1 MAIPARLIVDVAPRV
16 INAGVPDLA
25 MSGLLLTKNPLCI
38 YPDMSFSSAP
48 AVGAYFGFDSAEY
61 KAALKYF
68 MGYDNVFKRPDTLKF
83 ARRIDTAVAG
93 ELIGG
98 SAASL
103 AALKAI
109 TAGTFKISVDGT
121 EITVAS
127 LDLSS
132 ATTQSD
138 IATALAAK
146 ITGTTVTYNSNLNAF
161 IITSS
166 STGATSSVS
175 AATDTD
181 TTNKFAEK
189 LGLTVNAG
197 AIPQD
202 GMAAMSEDAN
212 MTAIAK
218 ADGNWVSFTTLY
230 EADASEIEALAK
242 WCNDQKVEY
251 AYFPYTDAAAD
262 TVPSN
267 ASNLPNTL
275 KTADYEGT
283 VLMFGTVDHAV
294 AAMAIWASVD
304 WNRYNGLPTMA
315 FRSQNGLAASVTDE
329 TVAEN
334 LLSMNVN
341 YYGRY
346 ASRVEDFT
354 FFYNGKLT
362 GGDFGFID
370 AYIGN
375 IWLRNALQN
384 AILNG
389 LQQVARTPY
398 TDAGYNQ
405 IRAWCADPIN
415 RGLNNG
421 VIQAGLVL
429 SEAQKAQLYN
439 EIGIDV
445 SDQLYTDGYFL
456 LVADPGAQ
464 ARVERETPV
473 CGLWYTYGG
482 AVQKIE
488 LPATVIL

>member
-1 MAIPARLIVDVAPRV
+1 
-16 INAGVPDLA
+16 

-38 YPDMSFSSAP
+38 FPDMSFSSAT
-48 AVGAYFGFDSAEY
+48 AVGAYFGYDSNEY

-68 MGYDNVFKRPDTLKF
+68 MGYDNAFKRPDTLKF
-83 ARRIDTAVAG
+83 ARRIDVAVAG

-98 SAASL
+98 SAAKLSD
-103 AALKAI
+103 LKAI
-109 TAGTFKISVDGT
+109 TAGSFSIDVDGT
-121 EITVAS
+121 TVNVTG
-127 LDLSS
+127 LDLSA

-138 IATALAAK
+138 VATALQAK

-161 IITSS
+161 IVVSAT
-166 STGATSSVS
+166 TGENSSVS
-175 AATDTD
+175 VATGTNADT
-181 TTNKFAEK
+181 
-189 LGLTVNAG
+189 LGLSSATGAVAQAG
-197 AIPQD
+197 
-202 GMAAMSEDAN
+202 MVAMSEDAN
-212 MTAIAK
+212 MTAIAR

-230 EADASEIEALAK
+230 SADDDEIIALAE
-242 WCNDQKVEY
+242 WTNNQKVEY
-251 AYFPYTDAAAD
+251 AYFPYTDADGD

-267 ASNLPNTL
+267 PNNLPNTL

-405 IRAWCADPIN
+405 IRAWCLDPIN

-421 VIQAGLVL
+421 VIQAGLNL

-445 SDQLYTDGYFL
+445 SEQLYTDGYFL
-456 LVADPGAQ
+456 LVDDPGAQ

-482 AVQKIE
+482 AVQKVE

>member
-1 MAIPARLIVDVAPRV
+1 MAIPARQIVDVTPRV

-38 YPDMSFSSAP
+38 YPDMSFSSAT
-48 AVGAYFGFDSAEY
+48 AVGAYFGYDSAEY

-68 MGYDNVFKRPDTLKF
+68 MGYDNAFKRPDVLKF

-103 AALKAI
+103 ATLKAI
-109 TAGTFKISVDGT
+109 TAGTFKITVDGT
-121 EITVAS
+121 EATVSS
-127 LDLSS
+127 LNLSS
-132 ATTQSD
+132 VTTQSD
-138 IATALAAK
+138 VATALEAK
-146 ITGTTVTYNSNLNAF
+146 ISGTSVEYNSNLNAF
-161 IITSS
+161 IITSDT
-166 STGATSSVS
+166 TGATSEVSVAS
-175 AATDTD
+175 EISTGTTATL
-181 TTNKFAEK
+181 
-189 LGLTVNAG
+189 LGLTASAG
-197 AIPQD
+197 AVAQNGKASMD
-202 GMAAMSEDAN
+202 EDAN
-212 MTAIAK
+212 MTAIAT

-230 EADASEIEALAK
+230 SADADETEALAK
-242 WCNDQKVEY
+242 WTNDQKVEY
-251 AYFPYTDAAAD
+251 AYFPYTNAQGD

-267 ASNLPNTL
+267 PNNLPNTL

-283 VLMFGTVDHAV
+283 VLIFGTVDHAV
-294 AAMAIWASVD
+294 AAMSIWASVD

-334 LLSMNVN
+334 LLSMNTN

-354 FFYNGKLT
+354 FFYNGKII

-405 IRAWCADPIN
+405 IRAWCLDPIN

-421 VIQAGLVL
+421 VIQTGLNL

-445 SDQLYTDGYFL
+445 ADQLYTDGYFL

>member
-1 MAIPARLIVDVAPRV
+1 MAIPARQIVDVTPRV

-25 MSGLLLTKNPLCI
+25 MSGLLLTKNALCI
-38 YPDMSFSSAP
+38 YPDMSFSSAT
-48 AVGAYFGFDSAEY
+48 AVGAYFGYDSDEY

-68 MGYDNVFKRPDTLKF
+68 MGYDNAFKRPDTLKF
-83 ARRIDTAVAG
+83 ARRIDVDVAG

-98 SAASL
+98 SAAKLSD
-103 AALKAI
+103 LKAI
-109 TAGTFKISVDGT
+109 TAGSFSIDVDGT
-121 EITVAS
+121 TVNVTG

-138 IATALAAK
+138 VATALQAK

-161 IITSS
+161 IVVSAT
-166 STGATSSVS
+166 TGENSSVS
-175 AATDTD
+175 VATGTSAD
-181 TTNKFAEK
+181 A
-189 LGLTVNAG
+189 LGLSSATG
-197 AIPQD
+197 AVAQA

-212 MTAIAK
+212 MTAIAR

-230 EADASEIEALAK
+230 SADDDEIIALAE
-242 WCNDQKVEY
+242 WTNNQKVEY
-251 AYFPYTDAAAD
+251 AYFPYTDSQGN

-267 ASNLPNTL
+267 QNNLPNVL
-275 KTADYEGT
+275 KNADYEGT
-283 VLMFGTVDHAV
+283 VLLFGIVDHAV
-294 AAMAIWASVD
+294 AAMSIWASVD

-329 TVAEN
+329 TIAEN

-405 IRAWCADPIN
+405 IRAWCLDPIN

-421 VIQAGLVL
+421 VIQAGLNL

-439 EIGIDV
+439 EIGQDV
-445 SDQLYTDGYFL
+445 SEQIYTDGYFL
-456 LVADPGAQ
+456 LVEDPGAQ

>member
-1 MAIPARLIVDVAPRV
+1 MAIPARQIVDVTPRV

-25 MSGLLLTKNPLCI
+25 MSGLLLTKNALCI
-38 YPDMSFSSAP
+38 YPDMSFSSAT
-48 AVGAYFGFDSAEY
+48 AVGAYFGYDSDEY
-61 KAALKYF
+61 KVALKYF
-68 MGYDNVFKRPDTLKF
+68 MGYDNAFKRPDTLKF
-83 ARRIDTAVAG
+83 ARRIDVDVAG

-98 SAASL
+98 SAAKLSD
-103 AALKAI
+103 LKAI
-109 TAGTFKISVDGT
+109 TAGSFSIDVDGT
-121 EITVAS
+121 TVNVTG

-138 IATALAAK
+138 VAAALQAK

-161 IITSS
+161 IVVSAT
-166 STGATSSVS
+166 TGENSSVS
-175 AATDTD
+175 VATGTSAD
-181 TTNKFAEK
+181 A
-189 LGLTVNAG
+189 LGLSSATG
-197 AIPQD
+197 AVAQA

-212 MTAIAK
+212 MTAIAR

-230 EADASEIEALAK
+230 SADDDEIIALAE
-242 WCNDQKVEY
+242 WTNNQKVEY
-251 AYFPYTDAAAD
+251 AYFPYTNAQGD

-267 ASNLPNTL
+267 QNNLPNVL
-275 KTADYEGT
+275 KNADYDGV
-283 VLMFGTVDHAV
+283 VLIFGIVDHAV
-294 AAMAIWASVD
+294 AAMSIWASVD

-329 TVAEN
+329 TIAEN

-354 FFYNGKLT
+354 FFYSGKLV
-362 GGDFGFID
+362 GGDFGYID

-405 IRAWCADPIN
+405 IRAWCLDPIN

-421 VIQAGLVL
+421 VIQAGLNL

-439 EIGIDV
+439 EIGQDV
-445 SDQLYTDGYFL
+445 SEQIYTDGYFL
-456 LVADPGAQ
+456 LVEDPGAQ

>member
-1 MAIPARLIVDVAPRV
+1 MAIPARQIVDVTPRV

-25 MSGLLLTKNPLCI
+25 MSGLLLTKNALCI
-38 YPDMSFSSAP
+38 YPDMSFSSAT
-48 AVGAYFGFDSAEY
+48 AVGAYFGYDSDEY

-68 MGYDNVFKRPDTLKF
+68 MGYDNAFKRPDTLKF
-83 ARRIDTAVAG
+83 ARRIDVDVAG

-98 SAASL
+98 SAAKLSD
-103 AALKAI
+103 LKAI
-109 TAGTFKISVDGT
+109 TAGSFSIDVDGT
-121 EITVAS
+121 TVNVTG

-132 ATTQSD
+132 VTTQSD
-138 IATALAAK
+138 VATALQAK

-161 IITSS
+161 IVVSAT
-166 STGATSSVS
+166 TGENSSVS
-175 AATDTD
+175 VATGTSAD
-181 TTNKFAEK
+181 A
-189 LGLTVNAG
+189 LGLSSATG
-197 AIPQD
+197 AVAQA

-212 MTAIAK
+212 MTAIAR

-230 EADASEIEALAK
+230 SADDDEVIALAE
-242 WCNDQKVEY
+242 WTNNQKVEY
-251 AYFPYTDAAAD
+251 AYFPYTDSQGN

-267 ASNLPNTL
+267 QNNLPNVL
-275 KTADYEGT
+275 KNADYEGT
-283 VLMFGTVDHAV
+283 VLLFGIVDHAV
-294 AAMAIWASVD
+294 AAMSIWASVD

-405 IRAWCADPIN
+405 IRAWCLDPIN

-421 VIQAGLVL
+421 VIQAGLNL

-439 EIGIDV
+439 EIGQDV
-445 SDQLYTDGYFL
+445 SEQIYTDGYFL
-456 LVADPGAQ
+456 LVEDPGAQ

>member
-1 MAIPARLIVDVAPRV
+1 MAIPARQIVDVTPRV

-38 YPDMSFSSAP
+38 FPDMSFSSAT
-48 AVGAYFGFDSAEY
+48 AVGAYFGYDSNEY

-68 MGYDNVFKRPDTLKF
+68 MGYDNAFKRPDTLKF
-83 ARRIDTAVAG
+83 ARRVDVAVAG

-98 SAASL
+98 SAAKLSD
-103 AALKAI
+103 LKAI
-109 TAGTFKISVDGT
+109 TAGSFSIDVDGT
-121 EITVAS
+121 TVNVTG
-127 LDLSS
+127 LDLSA

-138 IATALAAK
+138 VATALQAK

-161 IITSS
+161 IVVSATTGENSSISVATGTSADALGLS
-166 STGATSSVS
+166 SATGAV
-175 AATDTD
+175 AQA
-181 TTNKFAEK
+181 
-189 LGLTVNAG
+189 
-197 AIPQD
+197 

-212 MTAIAK
+212 MTAIAR

-230 EADASEIEALAK
+230 SAGDDEIIALAE
-242 WCNDQKVEY
+242 WTNNQKVEY
-251 AYFPYTDAAAD
+251 AYFPYTDADGD

-267 ASNLPNTL
+267 PNNLPNTL
-275 KTADYEGT
+275 KTADYEGA
-283 VLMFGTVDHAV
+283 VLMFGTIDHAV

-329 TVAEN
+329 TIAEN

-405 IRAWCADPIN
+405 IRAWCLDPIN

-421 VIQAGLVL
+421 VIQAGLNL

-439 EIGIDV
+439 EIGQDV
-445 SDQLYTDGYFL
+445 SEQLYTDGYFL

>member
-1 MAIPARLIVDVAPRV
+1 MAIPARQIVDVTPRV

-25 MSGLLLTKNPLCI
+25 MSGLLLTKNALCI
-38 YPDMSFSSAP
+38 YPDMSFSSAT
-48 AVGAYFGFDSAEY
+48 AVGAYFGYDSDEY

-68 MGYDNVFKRPDTLKF
+68 MGYDNAFKRPDTLKF
-83 ARRIDTAVAG
+83 ARRIDVDVAG

-98 SAASL
+98 SAAKLSD
-103 AALKAI
+103 LKAI
-109 TAGTFKISVDGT
+109 TAGSFSIDVDGT
-121 EITVAS
+121 TVNVTG

-132 ATTQSD
+132 VTTQSD
-138 IATALAAK
+138 VATALQAK

-161 IITSS
+161 IVVSAT
-166 STGATSSVS
+166 TGENSSVS
-175 AATDTD
+175 VATGTSAD
-181 TTNKFAEK
+181 A
-189 LGLTVNAG
+189 LGLSSATG
-197 AIPQD
+197 AVAQA

-212 MTAIAK
+212 MTAIAR

-230 EADASEIEALAK
+230 SADDDEIIALAE
-242 WCNDQKVEY
+242 WTNNQKVEY
-251 AYFPYTDAAAD
+251 AYFPYTNAQGN

-267 ASNLPNTL
+267 QNNLPNVL
-275 KTADYEGT
+275 KNADYEGT
-283 VLMFGTVDHAV
+283 VLLFGIIDHAV
-294 AAMAIWASVD
+294 AAMSIWASGD
-304 WNRYNGLPTMA
+304 WNRYTGLPTMA

-405 IRAWCADPIN
+405 IRAWCLDPIN

-421 VIQAGLVL
+421 VIQAGLNL

-439 EIGIDV
+439 EIGQDV
-445 SDQLYTDGYFL
+445 SEQIYTDGYFL
-456 LVADPGAQ
+456 LVEDPGAQ

-473 CGLWYTYGG
+473 CGLLYTYGG

>member
-1 MAIPARLIVDVAPRV
+1 MAIPARQIVDVTPRV

-38 YPDMSFSSAP
+38 YPDMSFSSAT
-48 AVGAYFGFDSAEY
+48 AVGAYFGYDSNEY

-68 MGYDNVFKRPDTLKF
+68 MGYDNAFKRPDVLKF

-103 AALKAI
+103 ATLKTI
-109 TAGTFKISVDGT
+109 TAGTFKITVDGT
-121 EITVAS
+121 EATVSS
-127 LDLSS
+127 LNLSS
-132 ATTQSD
+132 VTTQSD
-138 IATALAAK
+138 VATALEAK
-146 ITGTTVTYNSNLNAF
+146 ISGTSVEYNSNLNAF
-161 IITSS
+161 IITSAT
-166 STGATSSVS
+166 TGATSAVSVAS
-175 AATDTD
+175 EISTGTTATL
-181 TTNKFAEK
+181 
-189 LGLTVNAG
+189 LGLTASAG
-197 AIPQD
+197 AVAQNGKASMD
-202 GMAAMSEDAN
+202 EDAN
-212 MTAIAK
+212 MTAIAT

-230 EADASEIEALAK
+230 SADDDEIEALAK
-242 WCNDQKVEY
+242 WTNDQKVEY
-251 AYFPYTDAAAD
+251 AFFPYTDSQGD

-267 ASNLPNTL
+267 PNNLPNTL

-283 VLMFGTVDHAV
+283 VLIFGTVDHAV
-294 AAMAIWASVD
+294 AAMSIWASVD

-315 FRSQNGLAASVTDE
+315 FRSQNGLAASVTEE

-334 LLSMNVN
+334 LLSINTN

-354 FFYNGKLT
+354 FFYNGKII

-405 IRAWCADPIN
+405 IRAWCLDPIN

-421 VIQAGLVL
+421 VIQTGLNL

-445 SDQLYTDGYFL
+445 ADQLYTDGYFL

>member
-1 MAIPARLIVDVAPRV
+1 MAIPARQIVDVTPRV

-38 YPDMSFSSAP
+38 FPDMSFSSAT
-48 AVGAYFGFDSAEY
+48 AVGAYFGYDSNEY

-68 MGYDNVFKRPDTLKF
+68 VGYDNAFKRPDTLKF
-83 ARRIDTAVAG
+83 ARRIDVAVAG

-98 SAASL
+98 SAAKLSD
-103 AALKAI
+103 LKAI
-109 TAGTFKISVDGT
+109 TAGSFSIDVDGT
-121 EITVAS
+121 TVNVTG
-127 LDLSS
+127 LDLSA

-138 IATALAAK
+138 VATALQAK

-161 IITSS
+161 IVVSAT
-166 STGATSSVS
+166 TGETSSVS
-175 AATDTD
+175 VATGTSAD
-181 TTNKFAEK
+181 A
-189 LGLTVNAG
+189 LGLSSATG
-197 AIPQD
+197 AVAQA

-212 MTAIAK
+212 MTAIAR

-230 EADASEIEALAK
+230 SADDDEIEALAE
-242 WCNDQKVEY
+242 WTNNQKVEY
-251 AYFPYTDAAAD
+251 AYFPYTDSQGD

-267 ASNLPNTL
+267 QNNLPNVL
-275 KTADYEGT
+275 KNADYDGV
-283 VLMFGTVDHAV
+283 VLIFGIVDHAV

-405 IRAWCADPIN
+405 IRAWCLDPIN

-421 VIQAGLVL
+421 VIQAGLNL

-439 EIGIDV
+439 EIGQDV
-445 SDQLYTDGYFL
+445 SEQIYTDGYFL
-456 LVADPGAQ
+456 LVEDPGAQ

>member
-1 MAIPARLIVDVAPRV
+1 MAIPARQIVDVTPRV

-38 YPDMSFSSAP
+38 FPDMSFSSAT
-48 AVGAYFGFDSAEY
+48 AVGAYFGYDSNEY

-68 MGYDNVFKRPDTLKF
+68 MGYDNAFKRPDTLKF
-83 ARRIDTAVAG
+83 ARRVDVAVAG

-98 SAASL
+98 SAAKLSD
-103 AALKAI
+103 LKAI
-109 TAGTFKISVDGT
+109 TAGSFSIDVDGT
-121 EITVAS
+121 TVNVTG
-127 LDLSS
+127 LDLSA

-138 IATALAAK
+138 VATALQAK

-161 IITSS
+161 IVVSAT
-166 STGATSSVS
+166 TGENSSVS
-175 AATDTD
+175 VATGTSAD
-181 TTNKFAEK
+181 A
-189 LGLTVNAG
+189 LGLSSATG
-197 AIPQD
+197 AVAQA

-212 MTAIAK
+212 MTAIAR

-230 EADASEIEALAK
+230 SADDDEVIALAE
-242 WCNDQKVEY
+242 WTNNQKVEY
-251 AYFPYTDAAAD
+251 AYFPYTNADGD

-267 ASNLPNTL
+267 PNNLPNTL

-283 VLMFGTVDHAV
+283 VLMFGTIDHAV

-405 IRAWCADPIN
+405 IRAWCLDPIN

-421 VIQAGLVL
+421 VIQAGLNL

-439 EIGIDV
+439 EIGQDV
-445 SDQLYTDGYFL
+445 SEQLYTDGYFL

>member
-1 MAIPARLIVDVAPRV
+1 MAIPARQIVDVTPRV

-38 YPDMSFSSAP
+38 YPDMSFSSAT
-48 AVGAYFGFDSAEY
+48 AVGAYFGYDSNEY

-68 MGYDNVFKRPDTLKF
+68 MGYDNAFKRPDVLKF

-103 AALKAI
+103 ATLKTI
-109 TAGTFKISVDGT
+109 TAGTFKITVDGT
-121 EITVAS
+121 EATVSS
-127 LDLSS
+127 LNLSS
-132 ATTQSD
+132 VTTQSD
-138 IATALAAK
+138 VATALEAK
-146 ITGTTVTYNSNLNAF
+146 ISGTSVEYNSNLNAF
-161 IITSS
+161 IITSAT
-166 STGATSSVS
+166 TGATSAVSVAS
-175 AATDTD
+175 EISTGTTATL
-181 TTNKFAEK
+181 
-189 LGLTVNAG
+189 LGLTASAG
-197 AIPQD
+197 AVAQNGKASMD
-202 GMAAMSEDAN
+202 EDAN
-212 MTAIAK
+212 MTAIAT

-230 EADASEIEALAK
+230 SADDDEIEALAK
-242 WCNDQKVEY
+242 WTNDQKVEY
-251 AYFPYTDAAAD
+251 AFFPYTDSQGD

-267 ASNLPNTL
+267 PNNLPNTL

-283 VLMFGTVDHAV
+283 VLIFGTVDHAV
-294 AAMAIWASVD
+294 AAMSIWASVD

-334 LLSMNVN
+334 LLSMNTN

-354 FFYNGKLT
+354 FFYNGKII

-405 IRAWCADPIN
+405 IRAWCLDPIN

-421 VIQAGLVL
+421 VIQTGLNL

-445 SDQLYTDGYFL
+445 ADQLYTDGYFL

>member
-1 MAIPARLIVDVAPRV
+1 MAIPARQIVDVTPRV

-25 MSGLLLTKNPLCI
+25 MSGLLLTKNALCI
-38 YPDMSFSSAP
+38 YPDMSFSSAT
-48 AVGAYFGFDSAEY
+48 AVGAYFGYDSDEY

-68 MGYDNVFKRPDTLKF
+68 MGYDNAFKRPDTLKF
-83 ARRIDTAVAG
+83 ARRIDVDVAG

-98 SAASL
+98 SAAKLSD
-103 AALKAI
+103 LKAI
-109 TAGTFKISVDGT
+109 TAGSFSIDVDGT
-121 EITVAS
+121 TVNVTG

-132 ATTQSD
+132 VTTQSD
-138 IATALAAK
+138 VATALQEK

-161 IITSS
+161 IVV
-166 STGATSSVS
+166 STTTGENSSVS
-175 AATDTD
+175 VATG
-181 TTNKFAEK
+181 TNADE
-189 LGLTVNAG
+189 LGLSSATGAVAQAG
-197 AIPQD
+197 
-202 GMAAMSEDAN
+202 MVAMSEDAN
-212 MTAIAK
+212 MAAIAR

-230 EADASEIEALAK
+230 SADDDEIIALAE
-242 WCNDQKVEY
+242 WTNNQKVEY
-251 AYFPYTDAAAD
+251 AYFPYTDSQGN

-267 ASNLPNTL
+267 QNNLPNVL
-275 KTADYEGT
+275 KNADYEGT
-283 VLMFGTVDHAV
+283 VLLFGIVDHAV
-294 AAMAIWASVD
+294 AAMSIWASVD

-329 TVAEN
+329 TIAEN

-354 FFYNGKLT
+354 FFYNGKLV

-405 IRAWCADPIN
+405 IRAWCLDPIN

-421 VIQAGLVL
+421 VIQAGLNL

-439 EIGIDV
+439 EIGQDV
-445 SDQLYTDGYFL
+445 SEQIYTDGYFL
-456 LVADPGAQ
+456 LVEDPGAQ

>member
-1 MAIPARLIVDVAPRV
+1 MAIPARQIVDVTPRV

-25 MSGLLLTKNPLCI
+25 MSGLLLTKNALCI
-38 YPDMSFSSAP
+38 YPDMSFSSAT
-48 AVGAYFGFDSAEY
+48 AVGAYFGYDSDEY

-68 MGYDNVFKRPDTLKF
+68 MGYDNAFKRPDTLKF
-83 ARRIDTAVAG
+83 ARRIDVDVAG

-98 SAASL
+98 SAAKLSD
-103 AALKAI
+103 LKAI
-109 TAGTFKISVDGT
+109 TAGSFSIDVDGT
-121 EITVAS
+121 TVNVTG

-132 ATTQSD
+132 VTTQSD
-138 IATALAAK
+138 VATALQAK

-161 IITSS
+161 IVVSAT
-166 STGATSSVS
+166 TGENSSVS
-175 AATDTD
+175 VATGTSAD
-181 TTNKFAEK
+181 A
-189 LGLTVNAG
+189 LGLSSATGAVAQAG
-197 AIPQD
+197 
-202 GMAAMSEDAN
+202 MVAMSEDAN
-212 MTAIAK
+212 MTAIAR

-230 EADASEIEALAK
+230 SADDDEIIALAE
-242 WCNDQKVEY
+242 WTNNQKVEY
-251 AYFPYTDAAAD
+251 AYFPYTDSQGN

-267 ASNLPNTL
+267 QNNLPNVL
-275 KTADYEGT
+275 KNADYEGT
-283 VLMFGTVDHAV
+283 VLLFGIVDHAV
-294 AAMAIWASVD
+294 AAMSIWASVD

-329 TVAEN
+329 TIAEN

-354 FFYNGKLT
+354 FFYNGKLV

-405 IRAWCADPIN
+405 IRAWCLDPIN

-421 VIQAGLVL
+421 VIQAGLNL

-439 EIGIDV
+439 EIGQDV
-445 SDQLYTDGYFL
+445 SEQIYTDGYFL
-456 LVADPGAQ
+456 LVEDPGAQ

>member
-1 MAIPARLIVDVAPRV
+1 MAIPARQIVDVTPRV

-25 MSGLLLTKNPLCI
+25 MSGLLLTKNALCI
-38 YPDMSFSSAP
+38 YPDMSFSSAT
-48 AVGAYFGFDSAEY
+48 AVGAYFGYDSDEY

-68 MGYDNVFKRPDTLKF
+68 MGYDNAFKRPDTLKF
-83 ARRIDTAVAG
+83 ARRIDVDVAG

-98 SAASL
+98 SAAKLSD
-103 AALKAI
+103 LKAI
-109 TAGTFKISVDGT
+109 TAGSFSIDVDGT
-121 EITVAS
+121 TVNVTG

-132 ATTQSD
+132 VTTQSD
-138 IATALAAK
+138 VATALQAK

-161 IITSS
+161 IVVSAT
-166 STGATSSVS
+166 TGENSSVS
-175 AATDTD
+175 VATGTSAD
-181 TTNKFAEK
+181 A
-189 LGLTVNAG
+189 LGLSSATGAVAQAG
-197 AIPQD
+197 
-202 GMAAMSEDAN
+202 MVAMSEDAN
-212 MTAIAK
+212 MTAIAR

-230 EADASEIEALAK
+230 SADDDEIIALAE
-242 WCNDQKVEY
+242 WTNNQKVEY
-251 AYFPYTDAAAD
+251 AYFPYTDSQGN

-267 ASNLPNTL
+267 QNNLPNVL
-275 KTADYEGT
+275 KNADYEGT
-283 VLMFGTVDHAV
+283 VLLFGIVDHAV
-294 AAMAIWASVD
+294 AAMSIWASVD

-405 IRAWCADPIN
+405 IRAWCLDPIN

-421 VIQAGLVL
+421 VIQAGLNL

-439 EIGIDV
+439 EIGQDV
-445 SDQLYTDGYFL
+445 SEQIYTDGYFL
-456 LVADPGAQ
+456 LVEDPGAQ

>member
-1 MAIPARLIVDVAPRV
+1 MAIPARQIVDVTPRV

-25 MSGLLLTKNPLCI
+25 MSGLLLTKNALCI
-38 YPDMSFSSAP
+38 YPDMSFSSAT
-48 AVGAYFGFDSAEY
+48 AVGAYFGYDSDEY

-68 MGYDNVFKRPDTLKF
+68 MGYDNAFKRPDTLKF
-83 ARRIDTAVAG
+83 ARRIDVDVAG

-98 SAASL
+98 SAAKLSD
-103 AALKAI
+103 LKAI
-109 TAGTFKISVDGT
+109 TAGSFSIDVDGT
-121 EITVAS
+121 TVNVKG
-127 LDLSS
+127 LNLSS
-132 ATTQSD
+132 VTTQSD
-138 IATALAAK
+138 VATALQAK

-161 IITSS
+161 IVVSAT
-166 STGATSSVS
+166 TGENSSVS
-175 AATDTD
+175 VATGTSAD
-181 TTNKFAEK
+181 A
-189 LGLTVNAG
+189 LGLSSATG
-197 AIPQD
+197 AVAQT

-212 MTAIAK
+212 MTAIAR

-230 EADASEIEALAK
+230 SADDDEIIALAE
-242 WCNDQKVEY
+242 WTNNQKVEY
-251 AYFPYTDAAAD
+251 AYFPYTDSQGN

-267 ASNLPNTL
+267 QNNLPNVL
-275 KTADYEGT
+275 KNADYEGT
-283 VLMFGTVDHAV
+283 VLLFGIIDHAV
-294 AAMAIWASVD
+294 AAMSIWASVD

-329 TVAEN
+329 TIAEN

-354 FFYNGKLT
+354 FFYNGKLV

-405 IRAWCADPIN
+405 IRAWCLDPIN

-421 VIQAGLVL
+421 VIQAGLNL

-439 EIGIDV
+439 EIGQDV
-445 SDQLYTDGYFL
+445 SEQIYTDGYFL
-456 LVADPGAQ
+456 LVEDPGAQ

>member
-1 MAIPARLIVDVAPRV
+1 MAIPARQIVDVTPRV

-25 MSGLLLTKNPLCI
+25 MSGLLLTKNALCI
-38 YPDMSFSSAP
+38 YPDMSFSSAT
-48 AVGAYFGFDSAEY
+48 AVGAYFGYDSDEY

-68 MGYDNVFKRPDTLKF
+68 MGYDNAFKRPDTLKF
-83 ARRIDTAVAG
+83 ARRIDVDVAG

-98 SAASL
+98 SAAKLSD
-103 AALKAI
+103 LKAI
-109 TAGTFKISVDGT
+109 TAGSFSIDVDGT
-121 EITVAS
+121 TVNVTG

-132 ATTQSD
+132 VTTQSD
-138 IATALAAK
+138 VATALQAK

-161 IITSS
+161 IVVSAT
-166 STGATSSVS
+166 TGENSSVS
-175 AATDTD
+175 VATGTSAD
-181 TTNKFAEK
+181 A
-189 LGLTVNAG
+189 LGLSSATGAVAQAG
-197 AIPQD
+197 
-202 GMAAMSEDAN
+202 MVAMSEDAN
-212 MTAIAK
+212 MTAIAR

-230 EADASEIEALAK
+230 SADDDEVIALAE
-242 WCNDQKVEY
+242 WTNNQKVEY
-251 AYFPYTDAAAD
+251 AYFPYTDSQGN
-262 TVPSN
+262 TVPN
-267 ASNLPNTL
+267 NQNNLPNVL
-275 KTADYEGT
+275 KNADYEGT
-283 VLMFGTVDHAV
+283 VLLFGIVDHAV
-294 AAMAIWASVD
+294 AAMSIWASVD

-329 TVAEN
+329 TIAEN

-354 FFYNGKLT
+354 FFYNGKLV

-405 IRAWCADPIN
+405 IRAWCLDPIN

-421 VIQAGLVL
+421 VIQAGLNL

-439 EIGIDV
+439 EIGQDV
-445 SDQLYTDGYFL
+445 SEQIYTDGYFL
-456 LVADPGAQ
+456 LVEDPGAQ

>member
-1 MAIPARLIVDVAPRV
+1 MAIPARQIVDVTPRV

-25 MSGLLLTKNPLCI
+25 MSGLLLTKNALCI
-38 YPDMSFSSAP
+38 YPDMSFSSAT
-48 AVGAYFGFDSAEY
+48 AVGAYFGYDSDEY

-68 MGYDNVFKRPDTLKF
+68 MGYDNAFKRPDTLKF
-83 ARRIDTAVAG
+83 ARRIDVDVAG

-98 SAASL
+98 SAAKLSD
-103 AALKAI
+103 LKAI
-109 TAGTFKISVDGT
+109 TAGSFSIDVDGT
-121 EITVAS
+121 TVNVTG

-138 IATALAAK
+138 VATALQAK

-161 IITSS
+161 IVVSAT
-166 STGATSSVS
+166 TGENSSVS
-175 AATDTD
+175 VATGTSAD
-181 TTNKFAEK
+181 A
-189 LGLTVNAG
+189 LGLSSATG
-197 AIPQD
+197 AVAQA

-212 MTAIAK
+212 MTAIAR

-230 EADASEIEALAK
+230 SADDDEIIALAE
-242 WCNDQKVEY
+242 WTNNQKVEY
-251 AYFPYTDAAAD
+251 AYFPYTDSQGN

-267 ASNLPNTL
+267 QNNLPNVL
-275 KTADYEGT
+275 KNADYEGT
-283 VLMFGTVDHAV
+283 VLLFGIVDHAV
-294 AAMAIWASVD
+294 AAMSIWASVD

-329 TVAEN
+329 TIAEN

-354 FFYNGKLT
+354 FFYNGKLV

-405 IRAWCADPIN
+405 IRAWCLDPIN

-421 VIQAGLVL
+421 VIQAGLNL

-439 EIGIDV
+439 EIGQDV
-445 SDQLYTDGYFL
+445 SEQIYTDGYFL
-456 LVADPGAQ
+456 LVEDPGAQ

>member
-1 MAIPARLIVDVAPRV
+1 MAIPARQIVDVTPRV

-38 YPDMSFSSAP
+38 YPDMSFSSAT
-48 AVGAYFGFDSAEY
+48 AVGAYFGYDSNEY

-68 MGYDNVFKRPDTLKF
+68 MGYDNAFKRPDVLKF

-103 AALKAI
+103 ATLKTI
-109 TAGTFKISVDGT
+109 TAGTFKITVDGT
-121 EITVAS
+121 EATVSS
-127 LDLSS
+127 LNLSS
-132 ATTQSD
+132 VTTQSD
-138 IATALAAK
+138 VATALEAK
-146 ITGTTVTYNSNLNAF
+146 ISGTSVEYNSNLNAF
-161 IITSS
+161 IITSGTTGADS
-166 STGATSSVS
+166 AVSVATEISTGTTATL
-175 AATDTD
+175 
-181 TTNKFAEK
+181 
-189 LGLTVNAG
+189 LGLTASAG
-197 AIPQD
+197 AVAQNGKASMD
-202 GMAAMSEDAN
+202 EDAN
-212 MTAIAK
+212 MTAIAT

-230 EADASEIEALAK
+230 SADDDEIEALAK
-242 WCNDQKVEY
+242 WTNDQKVEY
-251 AYFPYTDAAAD
+251 AFFPYTDSQGD

-267 ASNLPNTL
+267 PNNLPNTL

-283 VLMFGTVDHAV
+283 VLIFGTVDHAV
-294 AAMAIWASVD
+294 AAMSIWASVD

-334 LLSMNVN
+334 LLSMNTN

-354 FFYNGKLT
+354 FFYNGKII

-405 IRAWCADPIN
+405 IRAWCLDPIN

-421 VIQAGLVL
+421 VIQTGLNL

-445 SDQLYTDGYFL
+445 ADQLYTDGYFL

>member
-1 MAIPARLIVDVAPRV
+1 MAIPARQIVDVTPRV

-38 YPDMSFSSAP
+38 FPDMSFSSAT
-48 AVGAYFGFDSAEY
+48 AVGAYFGYDSNEY

-68 MGYDNVFKRPDTLKF
+68 MGYDNAFKRPDTLKF

-103 AALKAI
+103 ATLKAI
-109 TAGTFKISVDGT
+109 TAGTFEITVDGT
-121 EITVAS
+121 KVTVTA
-127 LDLSS
+127 LNLSS
-132 ATTQSD
+132 VTTQSD
-138 IATALAAK
+138 VATALEAK
-146 ITGTTVTYNSNLNAF
+146 ISGTSVEYNSNLNAF
-161 IITSS
+161 IITSDT
-166 STGATSSVS
+166 TGATSEVSVAS
-175 AATDTD
+175 EISTGTTATL
-181 TTNKFAEK
+181 
-189 LGLTVNAG
+189 LGLTASAG
-197 AIPQD
+197 AVAQD
-202 GMAAMSEDAN
+202 GKSSMSEDAN
-212 MTAIAK
+212 MTAVAT

-230 EADASEIEALAK
+230 TADASEIEALSK

-251 AYFPYTDAAAD
+251 AYFPYTNADGD

-267 ASNLPNTL
+267 PNNLPNTL

-283 VLMFGTVDHAV
+283 VLMFGTIDHAV

-405 IRAWCADPIN
+405 IRAWCLDPIN

-421 VIQAGLVL
+421 VIQVGLNL

-439 EIGIDV
+439 EIGQDV
-445 SDQLYTDGYFL
+445 SEQLYTDGYFL

-482 AVQKIE
+482 AVQKVE

>member
-1 MAIPARLIVDVAPRV
+1 MAIPARQIVDVTPRV

-38 YPDMSFSSAP
+38 YPDMSFSSAT
-48 AVGAYFGFDSAEY
+48 AVGAYFGYDSAEY

-68 MGYDNVFKRPDTLKF
+68 MGYDNAFKRPDVLKF

-103 AALKAI
+103 ATLKTI
-109 TAGTFKISVDGT
+109 TAGTFKITVDGT
-121 EITVAS
+121 EATVSS
-127 LDLSS
+127 LNLSS
-132 ATTQSD
+132 VTTQSD
-138 IATALAAK
+138 VATALEAK
-146 ITGTTVTYNSNLNAF
+146 ISGTSVEYNSNLNAF
-161 IITSS
+161 IITSDT
-166 STGATSSVS
+166 TGATSEVSVAS
-175 AATDTD
+175 EISTGTTATL
-181 TTNKFAEK
+181 
-189 LGLTVNAG
+189 LGLTASAG
-197 AIPQD
+197 AVAQNGKASMD
-202 GMAAMSEDAN
+202 EDAN
-212 MTAIAK
+212 MTAIAT

-230 EADASEIEALAK
+230 SADADEIEALAK
-242 WCNDQKVEY
+242 WTNDQKVEY
-251 AYFPYTDAAAD
+251 AYFPYTNAQGD

-267 ASNLPNTL
+267 PNNLPNTL

-283 VLMFGTVDHAV
+283 VLIFGTVDHAV
-294 AAMAIWASVD
+294 AAMSIWASVD

-334 LLSMNVN
+334 LLSMNTN

-354 FFYNGKLT
+354 FFYNGKII

-405 IRAWCADPIN
+405 IRAWCLDPIN

-421 VIQAGLVL
+421 VIQAGLNL

-445 SDQLYTDGYFL
+445 SDVLYTDGYYL

>member
-1 MAIPARLIVDVAPRV
+1 MAIPARQIVDVTPRV

-38 YPDMSFSSAP
+38 YPDMSFSSAT
-48 AVGAYFGFDSAEY
+48 AVGAYFGYDSNEY

-68 MGYDNVFKRPDTLKF
+68 MGYDNAFKRPDVLKF

-103 AALKAI
+103 ATLKTI
-109 TAGTFKISVDGT
+109 TAGTFKITVDGT
-121 EITVAS
+121 EATVSS
-127 LDLSS
+127 LNLSS
-132 ATTQSD
+132 VTTQSD
-138 IATALAAK
+138 VATALEAK
-146 ITGTTVTYNSNLNAF
+146 ISGTSVEYNSNLNAF
-161 IITSS
+161 IITSAT
-166 STGATSSVS
+166 TGATSAVSVAS
-175 AATDTD
+175 EISTGTTATL
-181 TTNKFAEK
+181 
-189 LGLTVNAG
+189 LGLTASAG
-197 AIPQD
+197 AVAQNGKASMD
-202 GMAAMSEDAN
+202 EDAN
-212 MTAIAK
+212 MTAIAT

-230 EADASEIEALAK
+230 SADDDEIEALAK
-242 WCNDQKVEY
+242 WTNDQKVEY
-251 AYFPYTDAAAD
+251 AFFPYTDSQGD

-267 ASNLPNTL
+267 LNNLPNTL

-283 VLMFGTVDHAV
+283 VLIFGTVDHAV
-294 AAMAIWASVD
+294 AAMSIWASVD

-334 LLSMNVN
+334 LLSMNTN

-354 FFYNGKLT
+354 FFYNGKII

-405 IRAWCADPIN
+405 IRAWCLDPIN

-421 VIQAGLVL
+421 VIQTGLNL

-445 SDQLYTDGYFL
+445 ADQLYTDGYFL

>member
-1 MAIPARLIVDVAPRV
+1 MAIPARQIVDVTPRV

-38 YPDMSFSSAP
+38 FPDMSFSSAT
-48 AVGAYFGFDSAEY
+48 AVGAYFGYDSNEY

-68 MGYDNVFKRPDTLKF
+68 MGYDNAFKRPDTLKF
-83 ARRIDTAVAG
+83 ARRVDVAVAG

-98 SAASL
+98 SAAKLSD
-103 AALKAI
+103 LKAI
-109 TAGTFKISVDGT
+109 TAGSFSIDIDGT
-121 EITVAS
+121 TVNVTG
-127 LDLSS
+127 LDLSA

-138 IATALAAK
+138 VATALQAK

-161 IITSS
+161 IVVSAT
-166 STGATSSVS
+166 TGENSSVS
-175 AATDTD
+175 AATGTSAD
-181 TTNKFAEK
+181 A
-189 LGLTVNAG
+189 LGLSSATG
-197 AIPQD
+197 AVAQA

-212 MTAIAK
+212 MTAIAR

-230 EADASEIEALAK
+230 TADADEIEALAK
-242 WCNDQKVEY
+242 WTNDQKVEY
-251 AYFPYTDAAAD
+251 AYFPYTDADGD

-267 ASNLPNTL
+267 PNNLPNTL

-283 VLMFGTVDHAV
+283 VLMFGTIDHAV

-405 IRAWCADPIN
+405 IRAWCLDPIN

-421 VIQAGLVL
+421 VIQAGLNL

-439 EIGIDV
+439 EIGQDV
-445 SDQLYTDGYFL
+445 SEQLYTDGYFL
-456 LVADPGAQ
+456 LVEDPGAQ
-464 ARVERETPV
+464 ARVERETPI

-482 AVQKIE
+482 AVQKVE

>member
-1 MAIPARLIVDVAPRV
+1 MAIPARQIVDVTPRV

-25 MSGLLLTKNPLCI
+25 MSGLLLTKNALCI
-38 YPDMSFSSAP
+38 YPDMSFSSAT
-48 AVGAYFGFDSAEY
+48 AVGAYFGYDSDEY

-68 MGYDNVFKRPDTLKF
+68 MGYDNAFKRPDTLKF
-83 ARRIDTAVAG
+83 ARRIDVDVAG

-98 SAASL
+98 SAAKLSD
-103 AALKAI
+103 LKAI
-109 TAGTFKISVDGT
+109 TAGSFDIDVDGT
-121 EITVAS
+121 TVNVTG

-138 IATALAAK
+138 VATDLQAK

-161 IITSS
+161 IVVSAT
-166 STGATSSVS
+166 TGENSSVS
-175 AATDTD
+175 VATGTSAD
-181 TTNKFAEK
+181 A
-189 LGLTVNAG
+189 LGLSSATGAVAQAG
-197 AIPQD
+197 
-202 GMAAMSEDAN
+202 MVAMSEDAN
-212 MTAIAK
+212 MAAIAR

-230 EADASEIEALAK
+230 SADDDEIIALAE
-242 WCNDQKVEY
+242 WTNNQKVEY
-251 AYFPYTDAAAD
+251 AYFPYTDSQGN

-267 ASNLPNTL
+267 QNNLPNVL
-275 KTADYEGT
+275 KNADYEGT
-283 VLMFGTVDHAV
+283 VLLFGIVDHAV
-294 AAMAIWASVD
+294 AAMSIWASVD

-329 TVAEN
+329 TIAEN

-362 GGDFGFID
+362 GGNFGFID

-405 IRAWCADPIN
+405 IRAWCLDPIN

-421 VIQAGLVL
+421 VIQAGLNL

-439 EIGIDV
+439 EIGQDV
-445 SDQLYTDGYFL
+445 SEQIYTDGYFL
-456 LVADPGAQ
+456 LVEDPGAQ

>member
-1 MAIPARLIVDVAPRV
+1 MAIPARQIVDVTPRV

-38 YPDMSFSSAP
+38 FPDMSFSSAA
-48 AVGAYFGFDSAEY
+48 AVGAYFGYDSNEY

-68 MGYDNVFKRPDTLKF
+68 MGYDNAFKRPDTLKF
-83 ARRIDTAVAG
+83 ARRIDVAVAG

-98 SAASL
+98 SAAKLSV
-103 AALKAI
+103 LKAI
-109 TAGTFKISVDGT
+109 TAGSFSIDVDGT
-121 EITVAS
+121 TVNVTG
-127 LDLSS
+127 LDLS
-132 ATTQSD
+132 AVTTQSD
-138 IATALAAK
+138 VATALQAK

-161 IITSS
+161 IVVSAT
-166 STGATSSVS
+166 TGETSSVS
-175 AATDTD
+175 VATGTSAD
-181 TTNKFAEK
+181 A
-189 LGLTVNAG
+189 LGLSSATG
-197 AIPQD
+197 AVAQA

-212 MTAIAK
+212 MTAIAR

-230 EADASEIEALAK
+230 SADDDEIEALAK
-242 WCNDQKVEY
+242 WTNDQKVEY
-251 AYFPYTDAAAD
+251 AFFPYTDSQGD

-267 ASNLPNTL
+267 QNNLPNTL

-283 VLMFGTVDHAV
+283 VLMFGTIDHAV

-405 IRAWCADPIN
+405 IRAWCLDPIN

-421 VIQAGLVL
+421 VIQAGLNL

-445 SDQLYTDGYFL
+445 SEQIYTDGYFL
-456 LVADPGAQ
+456 LVEDPGAQ

>member
-1 MAIPARLIVDVAPRV
+1 MAIPARQIVDVTPRV

-25 MSGLLLTKNPLCI
+25 MSGLLLTKNALCI
-38 YPDMSFSSAP
+38 YPDMSFSSAT
-48 AVGAYFGFDSAEY
+48 AVGAYFGYDSNEY

-68 MGYDNVFKRPDTLKF
+68 MGYDNAFKRPDTLKF
-83 ARRIDTAVAG
+83 ARRVDVAVAG

-98 SAASL
+98 SAAKLSD
-103 AALKAI
+103 LKAI
-109 TAGTFKISVDGT
+109 TAGSFSIDVDGT
-121 EITVAS
+121 TVNVTG
-127 LDLSS
+127 LDLSA

-138 IATALAAK
+138 VATALQAK

-161 IITSS
+161 VVVSATTGENSSISVATGTSADALGLS
-166 STGATSSVS
+166 SATGAV
-175 AATDTD
+175 AQA
-181 TTNKFAEK
+181 
-189 LGLTVNAG
+189 
-197 AIPQD
+197 

-212 MTAIAK
+212 MTAIAR

-230 EADASEIEALAK
+230 SADDDEIIALAE
-242 WCNDQKVEY
+242 WTNNQKVEY
-251 AYFPYTDAAAD
+251 AYFPYTDSQGD

-267 ASNLPNTL
+267 QNNLPNVL
-275 KTADYEGT
+275 KNADYDGV
-283 VLMFGTVDHAV
+283 VLIFGTVDHAV

-354 FFYNGKLT
+354 FFYNGKIV
-362 GGDFGFID
+362 GGDFGYID

-405 IRAWCADPIN
+405 IRAWCLDPIN

-421 VIQAGLVL
+421 VIQAGLNL

-439 EIGIDV
+439 EIGQDV
-445 SDQLYTDGYFL
+445 SEQIYTDGYFL

-482 AVQKIE
+482 AVQKVE

>member
-1 MAIPARLIVDVAPRV
+1 MAIPARQIVDVTPRV

-25 MSGLLLTKNPLCI
+25 MSGLLLTKNALCI
-38 YPDMSFSSAP
+38 YPDMSFSSAT
-48 AVGAYFGFDSAEY
+48 AVGAYFGYDSDEY

-68 MGYDNVFKRPDTLKF
+68 MGYDNAFKRPDTLKF
-83 ARRIDTAVAG
+83 ARRIDVDVAG

-98 SAASL
+98 SAAKLSD
-103 AALKAI
+103 LKAI
-109 TAGTFKISVDGT
+109 TAGSFSIDVDGT
-121 EITVAS
+121 TVNVTG

-132 ATTQSD
+132 VTTQSD
-138 IATALAAK
+138 VATALQAK

-161 IITSS
+161 IVVSAT
-166 STGATSSVS
+166 TGENSSVS
-175 AATDTD
+175 VATGTSAD
-181 TTNKFAEK
+181 A
-189 LGLTVNAG
+189 LGLSSATGAVAQAG
-197 AIPQD
+197 
-202 GMAAMSEDAN
+202 MVAMGEDAN
-212 MTAIAK
+212 MTAIAR

-230 EADASEIEALAK
+230 SADDDEIVALAE
-242 WCNDQKVEY
+242 WTNNQKVEY
-251 AYFPYTDAAAD
+251 AYFPYTDSQGN

-267 ASNLPNTL
+267 QNNLPNVL
-275 KTADYEGT
+275 KNADYEGT
-283 VLMFGTVDHAV
+283 VLLFGIVDHAV
-294 AAMAIWASVD
+294 AAMSIWASVD

-329 TVAEN
+329 TIAEN

-354 FFYNGKLT
+354 FFYNGKLV

-405 IRAWCADPIN
+405 IRAWCLDPIN

-421 VIQAGLVL
+421 VIQAGLNL

-439 EIGIDV
+439 EIGQDV
-445 SDQLYTDGYFL
+445 SEQIYTDGYFL
-456 LVADPGAQ
+456 LVEDPGAQ

>member
-1 MAIPARLIVDVAPRV
+1 MAIPARQIVDVTPRV

-25 MSGLLLTKNPLCI
+25 MSGLLLTKNALCI
-38 YPDMSFSSAP
+38 YPDMSFSSAT
-48 AVGAYFGFDSAEY
+48 AVGAYFGYDSDEY

-68 MGYDNVFKRPDTLKF
+68 MGYDNAFKRPDTLKF
-83 ARRIDTAVAG
+83 ARRIDVDVAG

-98 SAASL
+98 SAAKLSD
-103 AALKAI
+103 LKAI
-109 TAGTFKISVDGT
+109 TAGSFSIDVDGT
-121 EITVAS
+121 TVNVTG

-132 ATTQSD
+132 VTTQSD
-138 IATALAAK
+138 VATALQAK

-161 IITSS
+161 IVVSAT
-166 STGATSSVS
+166 TGENSSVS
-175 AATDTD
+175 VATGTSAD
-181 TTNKFAEK
+181 A
-189 LGLTVNAG
+189 LGLSSATG
-197 AIPQD
+197 AVAQA

-212 MTAIAK
+212 MTAIAR

-230 EADASEIEALAK
+230 SADDDEIIALAE
-242 WCNDQKVEY
+242 WTNNQKVEY
-251 AYFPYTDAAAD
+251 AYFPYTDSQGN

-267 ASNLPNTL
+267 QNNLPNVL
-275 KTADYEGT
+275 KNADYEGT
-283 VLMFGTVDHAV
+283 VLLFGIVDHAV
-294 AAMAIWASVD
+294 AAMSIWASVD

-354 FFYNGKLT
+354 FFYNGKLV

-405 IRAWCADPIN
+405 IRAWCLDPIN

-421 VIQAGLVL
+421 VIQAGLNL

-439 EIGIDV
+439 EIGQDV
-445 SDQLYTDGYFL
+445 SEQIYTDGYFL
-456 LVADPGAQ
+456 LVEDPGAQ

>member
-1 MAIPARLIVDVAPRV
+1 MAIPARQIVDVTPRV

-25 MSGLLLTKNPLCI
+25 MSGLLLTKNALCI
-38 YPDMSFSSAP
+38 YPDMSFSSAT
-48 AVGAYFGFDSAEY
+48 AVGAYFGYDSDEY

-68 MGYDNVFKRPDTLKF
+68 MGYDNAFKRPDTLKF
-83 ARRIDTAVAG
+83 ARRIDVDVAG

-98 SAASL
+98 SAAKLSD
-103 AALKAI
+103 LKAI
-109 TAGTFKISVDGT
+109 TAGSFSIYVNGT
-121 EITVAS
+121 TVNVTG
-127 LDLSS
+127 LDLSA

-138 IATALAAK
+138 VATALQAK

-161 IITSS
+161 IVVSAT
-166 STGATSSVS
+166 TGENSSVS
-175 AATDTD
+175 VATGTSAD
-181 TTNKFAEK
+181 A
-189 LGLTVNAG
+189 LGLSSATG
-197 AIPQD
+197 AVAQA

-212 MTAIAK
+212 MTAIARE
-218 ADGNWVSFTTLY
+218 DGNWVSFTTLY
-230 EADASEIEALAK
+230 SADDDEIIALAE
-242 WCNDQKVEY
+242 WTNNQKVEY
-251 AYFPYTDAAAD
+251 AYFPYTDSQGD

-267 ASNLPNTL
+267 QNNLPNVL
-275 KTADYEGT
+275 KNADYEGT
-283 VLMFGTVDHAV
+283 VLLFGIVDHAV
-294 AAMAIWASVD
+294 AAMSIWASVD

-354 FFYNGKLT
+354 FFYNGKLV

-405 IRAWCADPIN
+405 IRAWCLDPIN

-421 VIQAGLVL
+421 VIQAGLNL

-439 EIGIDV
+439 EIGQDV
-445 SDQLYTDGYFL
+445 SEQIYTDGYFL
-456 LVADPGAQ
+456 LVEDPGAQ

>member
-1 MAIPARLIVDVAPRV
+1 MAIPARQIVDVTPRV

-25 MSGLLLTKNPLCI
+25 MSGLLLTKNALCI
-38 YPDMSFSSAP
+38 YPDMSFSSAT
-48 AVGAYFGFDSAEY
+48 AVGAYFGYDSDEY

-68 MGYDNVFKRPDTLKF
+68 MGYDNAFKRPDTLKF
-83 ARRIDTAVAG
+83 ARRIDVDVAG

-98 SAASL
+98 SAAKLSD
-103 AALKAI
+103 LKAI
-109 TAGTFKISVDGT
+109 TAGSFSIDVDGT
-121 EITVAS
+121 TVNVTG

-132 ATTQSD
+132 VTTQSD
-138 IATALAAK
+138 VATALQAK

-161 IITSS
+161 IVVSAT
-166 STGATSSVS
+166 TGENSSVS
-175 AATDTD
+175 VATGTSAD
-181 TTNKFAEK
+181 A
-189 LGLTVNAG
+189 LGLSSATG
-197 AIPQD
+197 AVAQA

-212 MTAIAK
+212 MTAIAR

-230 EADASEIEALAK
+230 SADDDEIIALAE
-242 WCNDQKVEY
+242 WTNNQKVEY
-251 AYFPYTDAAAD
+251 AYFPYTDSQGN

-267 ASNLPNTL
+267 QNNLPNVL
-275 KTADYEGT
+275 KNADYEGT
-283 VLMFGTVDHAV
+283 VLLFGIVDHAV
-294 AAMAIWASVD
+294 AAMSIWASVD

-329 TVAEN
+329 TIAEN

-354 FFYNGKLT
+354 FFYNGKLV

-405 IRAWCADPIN
+405 IRAWCLDPIN

-421 VIQAGLVL
+421 VIQAGLNL

-439 EIGIDV
+439 EIGQDV
-445 SDQLYTDGYFL
+445 SEQIYTDGYFL
-456 LVADPGAQ
+456 LVEDPGAQ

>member
-1 MAIPARLIVDVAPRV
+1 MAIPARQIVDVTPRV

-25 MSGLLLTKNPLCI
+25 MSGLLLTKNALCI
-38 YPDMSFSSAP
+38 YPDMSFSSAT
-48 AVGAYFGFDSAEY
+48 AVGAYFGYDSDEY

-68 MGYDNVFKRPDTLKF
+68 MGYDNAFKRPDTLKF
-83 ARRIDTAVAG
+83 ARRIDVAVAG

-98 SAASL
+98 SAAKLSD
-103 AALKAI
+103 LKAI
-109 TAGTFKISVDGT
+109 TAGSFSIDVDGT
-121 EITVAS
+121 TVNVTG
-127 LDLSS
+127 LDLSA

-138 IATALAAK
+138 VATALQAK

-161 IITSS
+161 IVVSAT
-166 STGATSSVS
+166 TGENSSVS
-175 AATDTD
+175 VATGTSAD
-181 TTNKFAEK
+181 A
-189 LGLTVNAG
+189 LGLSSATG
-197 AIPQD
+197 AVAQA

-212 MTAIAK
+212 MTAIAR

-230 EADASEIEALAK
+230 SADDDEIIALAE
-242 WCNDQKVEY
+242 WTNNQKVEY
-251 AYFPYTDAAAD
+251 AYFPYTDADGD

-267 ASNLPNTL
+267 PNNLPNTL

-283 VLMFGTVDHAV
+283 VLMFGTIDHAV

-329 TVAEN
+329 TIAEN

-362 GGDFGFID
+362 GGDFGYID

-405 IRAWCADPIN
+405 IRAWCLDPIN

-421 VIQAGLVL
+421 VIQAGLNL

-439 EIGIDV
+439 EIGQDV
-445 SDQLYTDGYFL
+445 SEQIYTDGYFL
-456 LVADPGAQ
+456 LVEDPGAQ